1 MFNRIAA
8 YFSSPFT
15 SLIFIGMMF
24 LLPLTLPIHGLPLPD
39 FYSEWI
45 AAVMGLMS
53 FLVFLSLYYWQ
64 HIRVSRFSLIY
75 IGLAIIIV
83 AQWLAGMLYSMQMS
97 LLILSY
103 LLFAFMLC
111 NLAVY
116 LKQNLGLERMALFLA
131 KFLVIGGFA
140 NAIFVVTQLAFNA
153 GITIPYMTKWPTY
166 GIIAQNN
173 HFANYMA
180 MATASLIYLYAK
192 NQFSNHKF
200 WLGLLAFLTTIA
212 FSGSRSTW
220 LYLISFACIAFI
232 FTQNAKKNHTDEN
245 QWQQILKIS
254 LVAIPLFALIQA
266 ALFYSIPDLIKLP
279 TERLL
284 SNSGNQSNSI
294 RWAIWQQSWQLF
306 LQHPWLGVGAGNIR
320 WQSFLALNSPTLSST
335 GLVFEHAHNL
345 FIQQMAELGIIAPI
359 LTAIALWKWI
369 RNWWAKLNFNLES
382 GWLISLLAIIG
393 IHSLLEYPLWYA
405 YFLGITAFLFGLGEQ
420 NYTQF
425 KIGARPSLLRP
436 LVLILLLAG
445 CINLTSMLVANIK
458 IERWMFPSINNS
470 LTREQQTQF
479 TSDYYWVKNFSLMQP
494 YAEFIFANAIEPSK
508 DNIDK
513 KLTIIESS
521 LHNTTSF
528 ALVEKYAALLAA
540 KGDYRQSAKIMKL
553 AILMEPTLKEEIL
566 VIVPT
571 YADEGHRQELLNL
584 ISAELNDDKL
594 NYHKN

>member
-1 MFNRIAA
+1 
-8 YFSSPFT
+8 
-15 SLIFIGMMF
+15 MMF

-53 FLVFLSLYYWQ
+53 FLVFLSLDYWQ

>member
-1 MFNRIAA
+1 
-8 YFSSPFT
+8 
-15 SLIFIGMMF
+15 
-24 LLPLTLPIHGLPLPD
+24 
-39 FYSEWI
+39 
-45 AAVMGLMS
+45 
-53 FLVFLSLYYWQ
+53 
-64 HIRVSRFSLIY
+64 
-75 IGLAIIIV
+75 
-83 AQWLAGMLYSMQMS
+83 
-97 LLILSY
+97 
-103 LLFAFMLC
+103 
-111 NLAVY
+111 
-116 LKQNLGLERMALFLA
+116 
-131 KFLVIGGFA
+131 
-140 NAIFVVTQLAFNA
+140 
-153 GITIPYMTKWPTY
+153 
-166 GIIAQNN
+166 
-173 HFANYMA
+173 MA

>member
-53 FLVFLSLYYWQ
+53 FLVFLSLDYWQ

>member
-1 MFNRIAA
+1 
-8 YFSSPFT
+8 
-15 SLIFIGMMF
+15 
-24 LLPLTLPIHGLPLPD
+24 
-39 FYSEWI
+39 
-45 AAVMGLMS
+45 MGLMS
-53 FLVFLSLYYWQ
+53 FLVFLSLDYWQ